1 MEMNE
6 EQFMRDRVDDQ
17 FGWYRK
23 KSGRNKKYHMF
34 FSSIIVVSGALIPL
48 VAGYS
53 EWNSQFD
60 GLLVACLGVLTAMA
74 TGIAA
79 LYKFQEKWL
88 SYRTAAEAL
97 LREKILYQT
106 RTRAYAGNRE
116 AYALFVSN
124 VEDILSNENRGW
136 NEIMASSGA
145 SEAGA

>member
-17 FGWYRK
+17 LNWYRK
-23 KSGRNKKYHMF
+23 KSTRNKKYHML
-34 FSSIIVVSGALIPL
+34 FSGIIIVSGSLIPL

-53 EWNSQFD
+53 QWNSQFD